1 MTLFIIVMLIGIVAI
16 IISSRMNN
24 KKSEQTIEEPKIEE
38 KPATEPKPAIPS
50 FAQIMEE
57 EMAKD
62 KPKKKRETLRYFCT
76 SDNGYGYITVW
87 PKDQMIP
94 DYLEFD
100 IRGTNYR
107 KGLMKYTGEFK
118 GRLEEEPTNE
128 YDPKAI
134 KVLAEDGHHVGYV
147 PKGMTD
153 RIREFMP
160 LPCTCYCYLHRRRE
174 DGKYIFFGSA
184 YITTTPPEE

>member
-1 MTLFIIVMLIGIVAI
+1 MTLFIIVVLIGIVAI
-16 IISSRMNN
+16 IISSRANN
-24 KKSEQTIEEPKIEE
+24 KKSEQTIEEQKIEE
-38 KPATEPKPAIPS
+38 RPATDPKPAMPS

-100 IRGTNYR
+100 IAGTNYR

-118 GRLEEEPTNE
+118 GRLEEE
-128 YDPKAI
+128 
-134 KVLAEDGHHVGYV
+134 
-147 PKGMTD
+147 
-153 RIREFMP
+153 R
-160 LPCTCYCYLHRRRE
+160 
-174 DGKYIFFGSA
+174 
-184 YITTTPPEE
+184 

>member
-1 MTLFIIVMLIGIVAI
+1 MIPLLLLFLIVFIAI
-16 IISSRMNN
+16 IISSNVYNN
-24 KKSEQTIEEPKIEE
+24 RRSQIIDGENKPPIPAFSKILEENV
-38 KPATEPKPAIPS
+38 T
-50 FAQIMEE
+50 
-57 EMAKD
+57 KD
-62 KPKKKRETLRYFCT
+62 KPKKKRDILQYFCT
-76 SDNGYGYITVW
+76 SDNGYITVW
-87 PKDQMIP
+87 PKDQLIP
-94 DYLEFD
+94 DYLDFN
-100 IRGTNYR
+100 IAGTNYR

-118 GRLEEEPTNE
+118 GRLEEKPTNE

-147 PKGMTD
+147 PKDMTD

-174 DGKYIFFGSA
+174 DGKYIYFGSA